1 MEICKK
7 TIFLIIVIFFTN
19 CSYAKTNFD
28 SFEKK
33 SVTFLD
39 FFLLKIENRLTQR
52 AQMLGEQSIATRV
65 QYQSVGVG
73 VDYIRDKDE
82 ILIDIKAIMDK
93 IIYQKKKYKQK
104 LSDCNTVR
112 NLIFYKKVGYSLF
125 TQKRISTYL
134 SQDYMVKTFKE
145 VFLKNLTLKE
155 EEKLFLLNHIY
166 VRVNLINPVDKTQLV
181 CRGKVNQYELQ

>member
-93 IIYQKKKYKQK
+93 RRYQKKT
-104 LSDCNTVR
+104 SN
-112 NLIFYKKVGYSLF
+112 F
-125 TQKRISTYL
+125 
-134 SQDYMVKTFKE
+134 
-145 VFLKNLTLKE
+145 
-155 EEKLFLLNHIY
+155 
-166 VRVNLINPVDKTQLV
+166 
-181 CRGKVNQYELQ
+181 

>member
-93 IIYQKKKYKQK
+93 RRYQKKKYKQK

>member
-7 TIFLIIVIFFTN
+7 IIFLIIVIFFTN

-93 IIYQKKKYKQK
+93 RRYQKKKYKQK